1 MLPWARLSTQD
12 FSFGFCIYT
21 KVLRTAAVAITYVLF
36 VGAVVLGQ
44 VDAGDIVGI
53 WDTNDGAEVEIYERD
68 GSYYGRFAR
77 FYDDPPAGGIDS
89 HNPAPAL
96 RTRSLVGADFI
107 LKFEFLDGKW
117 KNGRIYNPENG
128 KDYEADLEL
137 DGEVLKVRGWLWFRL
152 LGRTVRWTRIND
164 ATL

>member
-1 MLPWARLSTQD
+1 MYSAIQGSDYRALISGA
-12 FSFGFCIYT
+12 
-21 KVLRTAAVAITYVLF
+21 VLVVTGTLF
-36 VGAVVLGQ
+36 VVGVSGQ
-44 VDAGDIVGI
+44 VTAGEIVGL

-89 HNPAPAL
+89 HNPDPAL

-152 LGRTVRWTRIND
+152 LGRTVRWTRLAE

>member
-1 MLPWARLSTQD
+1 MYSAIQGSDYRALVSSA
-12 FSFGFCIYT
+12 
-21 KVLRTAAVAITYVLF
+21 VLVVTGTLF
-36 VGAVVLGQ
+36 VVGVSGQ
-44 VDAGDIVGI
+44 VTADDIVGL

-68 GSYYGRFAR
+68 GIYYGRFAR

-89 HNPAPAL
+89 HNPDLSL

-117 KNGRIYNPENG
+117 RNGRIYNPENG

-152 LGRTVRWTRIND
+152 LGRTVRWTRI
-164 ATL
+164 AKEIL

>member
-1 MLPWARLSTQD
+1 MYSAIQGSDYRALISSA
-12 FSFGFCIYT
+12 
-21 KVLRTAAVAITYVLF
+21 VLVVTGTLF
-36 VGAVVLGQ
+36 VVGVSGQ
-44 VDAGDIVGI
+44 VTAGEIVGL

-68 GSYYGRFAR
+68 GSYYGRFTR

-89 HNPAPAL
+89 HNPDPAL

-117 KNGRIYNPENG
+117 RNGRIYNPENG

-152 LGRTVRWTRIND
+152 LGRTVRWTRI
-164 ATL
+164 AKEIL

>member
-1 MLPWARLSTQD
+1 MYSAIQ
-12 FSFGFCIYT
+12 GFDYRALVSSA
-21 KVLRTAAVAITYVLF
+21 VLVVTGTLF
-36 VGAVVLGQ
+36 VVGVSGQ
-44 VDAGDIVGI
+44 VTADDIVGL

-68 GSYYGRFAR
+68 GIYYGRFAR

-89 HNPAPAL
+89 HNPDLSL

-117 KNGRIYNPENG
+117 RNGRIYNPENG

-152 LGRTVRWTRIND
+152 LGRTVRWTRI
-164 ATL
+164 AKEIL

>member
-1 MLPWARLSTQD
+1 MYSAIQGSDYR
-12 FSFGFCIYT
+12 
-21 KVLRTAAVAITYVLF
+21 VLVSSAVFVVTGTLF
-36 VGAVVLGQ
+36 VVGVSGQ
-44 VDAGDIVGI
+44 VTADDIVGL

-68 GSYYGRFAR
+68 GIYYGRFAR

-89 HNPAPAL
+89 HNPDLSL

-117 KNGRIYNPENG
+117 RNGRIYNPENG

-152 LGRTVRWTRIND
+152 LGRTVRWTRI
-164 ATL
+164 AKEIL

>member
-1 MLPWARLSTQD
+1 MYSAIQ
-12 FSFGFCIYT
+12 GFDYRALVSSA
-21 KVLRTAAVAITYVLF
+21 VLVVTGTLF
-36 VGAVVLGQ
+36 VVGVSGQ
-44 VDAGDIVGI
+44 VTADDIVGL

-68 GSYYGRFAR
+68 GIYYGRFAR

-89 HNPAPAL
+89 HNPDLSL

-107 LKFEFLDGKW
+107 LKFEFFDGKW
-117 KNGRIYNPENG
+117 RNGRIYNPENG

-152 LGRTVRWTRIND
+152 LGRTVRWTRI
-164 ATL
+164 AKEIL